1 MELLSA
7 IMIQTKCE
15 TKNELKQ
22 LSPERK
28 SRLAKL
34 IEERV
39 PSGLATLE
47 EWNEVISCFHES
59 EVETENK
66 RAKQKLLAI
75 LREEESEEESVSI
88 DKNKWWHFK
97 NKQ

>member
-15 TKNELKQ
+15 KSSELKE
-22 LSPERK
+22 LVPERK
-28 SRLAKL
+28 RRLAKL

-47 EWNEVISCFHES
+47 EWNEVISCFQEL
-59 EVETENK
+59 EPETDNK

-75 LREEESEEESVSI
+75 LREEENKEETIPVSKNRWWQFK
-88 DKNKWWHFK
+88 DKK
-97 NKQ
+97 